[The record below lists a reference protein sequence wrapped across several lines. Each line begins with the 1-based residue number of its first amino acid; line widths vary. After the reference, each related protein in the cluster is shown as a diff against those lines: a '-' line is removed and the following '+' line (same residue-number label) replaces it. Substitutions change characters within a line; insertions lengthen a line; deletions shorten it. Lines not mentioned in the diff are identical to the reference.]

1 MLEDSIEPSEGEE
14 IVIDYMDDLQDP
26 VCQQFAL
33 DLVKNGTPILM
44 KWGLI
49 DPGQLLG
56 RIQKGVAEN
65 DDKL

>member
-1 MLEDSIEPSEGEE
+1 MDQ
-14 IVIDYMDDLQDP
+14 MDDLQDP
-26 VCQQFAL
+26 VCQQFAT

-56 RIQKGVAEN
+56 RIQKGAAEN